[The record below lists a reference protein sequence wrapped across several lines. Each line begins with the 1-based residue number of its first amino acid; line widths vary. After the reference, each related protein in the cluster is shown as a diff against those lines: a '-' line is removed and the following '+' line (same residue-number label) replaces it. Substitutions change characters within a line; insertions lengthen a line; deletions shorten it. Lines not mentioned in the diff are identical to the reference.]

1 MYIYIYIYTY
11 YIYIYIF
18 KYMYIY
24 KNKHVYIYIYI
35 KGIYVNIIRLFKQK
49 IFSTYGKNLKKEKLG
64 NHSNSKYNKAR
75 KLKILMIRS

>member
-1 MYIYIYIYTY
+1 M
-11 YIYIYIF
+11 
-18 KYMYIY
+18 
-24 KNKHVYIYIYI
+24 YIYIYI

>member
-1 MYIYIYIYTY
+1 MYIYIYIHI
-11 YIYIYIF
+11 IYIYIF

>member
-1 MYIYIYIYTY
+1 MYIYIYIY
-11 YIYIYIF
+11 ILYIYIF

>member
-1 MYIYIYIYTY
+1 MYIYIYIHII
-11 YIYIYIF
+11 YIYIYLNICI
-18 KYMYIY
+18 YI
-24 KNKHVYIYIYI
+24 KINMYIYIYI